1 MLANINYRGFLDQ
14 KYIKKMEFPYTKPKQ
29 IVDKRGKHTILIF
42 KTGKC
47 RIMGCKE
54 PIRMQDLQYNIKNIV
69 IQSITVTAN
78 VGQKIHLLKL
88 ENQLKRQCM
97 YEPELFPALR
107 FLKYNPLCVNI
118 FSSGKVVILGLP
130 SLQYHQKVESIIND
144 IKSHVI

>member
-1 MLANINYRGFLDQ
+1 MLANINYRGIIDQ
-14 KYIKKMEFPYTKPKQ
+14 KYIKNMEFPYTKPQQ
-29 IVDKRGKHTILIF
+29 IVDRRGKHIILIF

-47 RIMGCKE
+47 RIMGCNK
-54 PIRMQDLQYNIKNIV
+54 PIRMQDLQYNIKNIQ
-69 IQSITVTAN
+69 IQSITVTMN

-88 ENQLKRQCM
+88 ESQLQQQCM

-130 SLQYHQKVESIIND
+130 SLQYHQKVEAIIND
-144 IKSHVI
+144 IKTYVL

>member
-1 MLANINYRGFLDQ
+1 
-14 KYIKKMEFPYTKPKQ
+14 
-29 IVDKRGKHTILIF
+29 
-42 KTGKC
+42 
-47 RIMGCKE
+47 MGCKK
-54 PIRMQDLQYNIKNIV
+54 PIRMQDLQYNIKNIQ

-88 ENQLKRQCM
+88 ECQLQHQCM

-130 SLQYHQKVESIIND
+130 SLQYHQKVEAIIND
-144 IKSHVI
+144 IKTYVI

>member
-1 MLANINYRGFLDQ
+1 MLANINYRGILDL
-14 KYIKKMEFPYTKPKQ
+14 KYIKNMEFPYTKPQQ
-29 IVDKRGKHTILIF
+29 IVDRRGKHIILIF

-47 RIMGCKE
+47 RIMGCKK
-54 PIRMQDLQYNIKNIV
+54 PIRMQDLQYNIKNIQ

-88 ENQLKRQCM
+88 ECQLQHQCM

-130 SLQYHQKVESIIND
+130 TLKYHQKVEAIMND
-144 IKSHVI
+144 IKTYVI

>member
-1 MLANINYRGFLDQ
+1 MLANINYRGILDQ
-14 KYIKKMEFPYTKPKQ
+14 KYIMNMKFPHTKPQQ
-29 IVDKRGKHTILIF
+29 IVDRSGKHTIIIF

-47 RIMGCKE
+47 RIMGCKK

-69 IQSITVTAN
+69 LQSITVTVN
-78 VGQKIHLLKL
+78 VGHKIHLLKL
-88 ENQLKRQCM
+88 ENQLQLQCM

-130 SLQYHQKVESIIND
+130 TLQYHQRVESIIND
-144 IKSHVI
+144 IKTNVI